1 MTGSCRYLVNDGATG
16 GSVEVGT
23 PRQREEV
30 APVLRTWQT
39 RLHEDEDGFTL
50 IELMV
55 VVMILAILIVMGLP
69 TFIGVRARF
78 QNRAAQSDLRN
89 VVLAARILYTDNAT
103 FNSADES
110 LAGIVTIIPE
120 MCYVPTAQA
129 SIATNPVAP
138 ACASGNGT
146 GSVSVAPGATQF
158 SAARMSASGKCFVIL
173 DGTTGTRYG
182 TTVTAA
188 NCTATW
194 AAANAAATS
203 PAAAGW

>member
-1 MTGSCRYLVNDGATG
+1 M
-16 GSVEVGT
+16 
-23 PRQREEV
+23 
-30 APVLRTWQT
+30 T
-39 RLHEDEDGFTL
+39 RLHEEEDGFTL

-103 FNSADES
+103 FTSADAVRDGHRHDHPRDVLRANRS
-110 LAGIVTIIPE
+110 GIDLDEPRRSRVRQRQRHRVGQ
-120 MCYVPTAQA
+120 C
-129 SIATNPVAP
+129 
-138 ACASGNGT
+138 
-146 GSVSVAPGATQF
+146 GSSTATQF
-158 SAARMSASGKCFVIL
+158 SAARMSASGTCFVIL

-182 TTVTAA
+182 TTGTAA
-188 NCTATW
+188 SCTATW

>member
-1 MTGSCRYLVNDGATG
+1 M
-16 GSVEVGT
+16 
-23 PRQREEV
+23 
-30 APVLRTWQT
+30 LRTWQM

-55 VVMILAILIVMGLP
+55 VVLILAILIVMGLP
-69 TFIGVRARF
+69 TFLGVRARF
-78 QNRAAQSDLRN
+78 QDRAAQSDLRN

-103 FNSADES
+103 FTPANDS
-110 LAGIVTIIPE
+110 GTGVVTIIPE
-120 MCYVPTAQA
+120 MCYVPTGQA

-138 ACASGNGT
+138 ACTSGNGI
-146 GSVSVAPGATQF
+146 GSVSVAATATQF
-158 SAARMSASGKCFVIL
+158 SAARMSTSSTCFVIL
-173 DGTTGTRYG
+173 DGVTGTRYG
-182 TTVTAA
+182 KTATAA

>member
-1 MTGSCRYLVNDGATG
+1 M
-16 GSVEVGT
+16 
-23 PRQREEV
+23 
-30 APVLRTWQT
+30 LRTWQT

-103 FNSADES
+103 FTPADES
-110 LAGIVTIIPE
+110 GTGVVTIIPE
-120 MCYVPTAQA
+120 MCYVPTGQA

-146 GSVSVAPGATQF
+146 GSVSVAATATQF
-158 SAARMSASGKCFVIL
+158 SAARMSASGTCFVIL

-182 TTVTAA
+182 TTGTAA
-188 NCTATW
+188 SCTATW